1 MKNDEFPAAW
11 DEQRIQ
17 RVLAHDEGQTE
28 DEAVA
33 EDERTPEDAGQE
45 ARTC

>member
-1 MKNDEFPAAW
+1 MKNDELPAGW

-33 EDERTPEDAGQE
+33 EFADAGQE
-45 ARTC
+45 PRTC